1 VAATNT
7 HQWKRGDT
15 LPALRRT
22 LKYSNGQVQPLA
34 GATVTFIMYP
44 SDGGRPAAGASP
56 ITGDVDIID
65 ANAGVVEFVPIT
77 ETATAG
83 IYLGELRVVTVDS
96 RRVTFPN
103 DGYITITILDDL
115 GDQ

>member
-1 VAATNT
+1 VASSNT

-22 LKYSNGQVQPLA
+22 LRYSNGQVQTLT
-34 GATVTFIMYP
+34 GATVTLIMYP
-44 SDGGRPAAGASP
+44 SDGGQPAEGAAA

-65 ANAGVVEFVPIT
+65 ADTGVVEFVPTT

-83 IYLGELRVVTVDS
+83 VYLGEFRVVTVDS

-103 DGYITITILDDL
+103 NGYITITILENL
-115 GDQ
+115 G